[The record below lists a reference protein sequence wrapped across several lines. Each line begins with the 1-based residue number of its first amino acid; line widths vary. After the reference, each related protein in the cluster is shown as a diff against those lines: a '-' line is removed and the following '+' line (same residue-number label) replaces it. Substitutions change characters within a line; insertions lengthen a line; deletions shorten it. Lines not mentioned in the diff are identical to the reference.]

1 MHEISEGNILELRNL
16 ISYRNKITQQ
26 QMAAIMNEMNEII
39 SSYGAV
45 KTGNPISTTFSVEN
59 NLSQPMMDI
68 EILIPLN
75 KTIPVP
81 SGYSFKPIFRLNN
94 AVKVRHTG
102 NPATLQQSADEL
114 MKYISEK
121 KLMPITSGYNVN
133 LNEESKVDIE
143 NFSMDIYVG
152 VCDNIL

>member
-39 SSYGAV
+39 SSNGAV

-102 NPATLQQSADEL
+102 NPATLQQMADEL
-114 MKYISEK
+114 MKYIREK

-133 LNEESKVDIE
+133 LNEESKDDIE

>member
-39 SSYGAV
+39 SSNGAV

-133 LNEESKVDIE
+133 LNEESKDDIE